1 MRTKGGVNMVATNVD
16 YQNEIDEYDSDKSPA
31 VALEFRGRLLYL
43 LLLTKKINEEL
54 SNTLKYYNTEFKD
67 NILLKDYV
75 TLINSEILKQTK
87 DAFRANIQFVNKFET
102 L

>member
-1 MRTKGGVNMVATNVD
+1 MIIKGGINMVSANVN

-54 SNTLKYYNTEFKD
+54 SNAIHYYNTEFKD

-75 TLINSEILKQTK
+75 TLMNSEILKQTK
-87 DAFRANIQFVNKFET
+87 DAFKANIQFIDKFAT